1 MENFQSESLQENSI
15 LLEKEATTIHD
26 EEVNYLKSLGLEL
39 NLISYPTINYDLEK
53 QMSEIFRE

>member
-53 QMSEIFRE
+53 QMSEILRE